1 MTDGLDA
8 EWQPMAVKRGP
19 TRGTESKASA
29 TTPSWGDGTPPR
41 GLPDRAM
48 VRRQP
53 WRRVGR
59 TGRGSARGGDPAREH
74 AQPPRP
80 THPHPTHLRK
90 HGVRKVGEEG
100 LGAAVGDRRDDDA
113 QAVPPPPT
121 IKHARVL
128 GGGGGGGEHGQP
140 LPRAHNHAPRLPSR
154 ASTARQRRAS
164 SGLRADVSTATRA
177 TADGQEPRREAMA
190 RARRRAGS
198 HTMALGEE
206 RDGEGGDRNKKKK

>member
-53 WRRVGR
+53 WRRGGR

-128 GGGGGGGEHGQP
+128 GGGGGVSTGSRSLAPTPTRPASP
-140 LPRAHNHAPRLPSR
+140 LAPRPRA
-154 ASTARQRRAS
+154 
-164 SGLRADVSTATRA
+164 SG
-177 TADGQEPRREAMA
+177 A
-190 RARRRAGS
+190 RAAGCAP
-198 HTMALGEE
+198 T
-206 RDGEGGDRNKKKK
+206 

>member
-128 GGGGGGGEHGQP
+128 GGAPPPTPPPRGGGGGGGGGGGVSTGSRSLAPTTTRPASP
-140 LPRAHNHAPRLPSR
+140 LVPRPRA
-154 ASTARQRRAS
+154 
-164 SGLRADVSTATRA
+164 SG
-177 TADGQEPRREAMA
+177 A
-190 RARRRAGS
+190 RAAGCAP
-198 HTMALGEE
+198 T
-206 RDGEGGDRNKKKK
+206 